1 MRTALIALALVGL
14 AAPLAAPLAAQAPA
28 GALRPGD
35 RIVVSR
41 RDSVDEA
48 SIRPDG
54 RVVLPLVGPL
64 ALAGLTPTAAED
76 SVVRALAAFSRR
88 PDLRVVAL
96 RRIIV
101 QGAVRRPDLYFTE
114 STVGLAEALGMAGGV
129 AEDGHRGRVDL
140 YRDGQR
146 VGRYDTRTPATLNVP
161 LQSGDLIVVAE
172 RSWWSRNPG
181 VLVSLVASLV
191 TVVAVLG
198 Q

>member
-1 MRTALIALALVGL
+1 MRTALIALLGLGL
-14 AAPLAAPLAAQAPA
+14 AAAPAAPLGAQAAA

-35 RIVVSR
+35 RIIVSR
-41 RDSVDEA
+41 RDTVEQA

-54 RVVLPLVGPL
+54 RVVLPLVGAL
-64 ALAGLTPTAAED
+64 SLAGLTPSAAED
-76 SVVRALAAFSRR
+76 SVTRALAAFSRR

-101 QGAVRRPDLYFTE
+101 QGAVRRPDLYFAE

-129 AEDGHRGRVDL
+129 AEDGHRGKVDL

-146 VGRYDTRTPATLNVP
+146 IGRYDSRTPSTLQVA
-161 LQSGDLIVVAE
+161 LHSGDLIVVGE

-181 VLVSLVASLV
+181 VVVSALASIV
-191 TVVAVLG
+191 TVVAVLA